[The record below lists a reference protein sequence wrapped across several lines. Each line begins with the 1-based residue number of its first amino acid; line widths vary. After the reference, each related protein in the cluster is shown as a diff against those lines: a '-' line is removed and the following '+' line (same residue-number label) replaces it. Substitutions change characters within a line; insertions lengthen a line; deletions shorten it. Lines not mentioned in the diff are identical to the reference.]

1 MLLRPFLTKMSKE
14 GLDCVDIDMEQS
26 DGGNAVELNEAA
38 APSPNPSIMSD
49 TSGCSSAA
57 KVPPAPRQN
66 SKSKISE
73 RVKEHFTDLPTG
85 QRKC

>member
-38 APSPNPSIMSD
+38 APSPNLFGSLNVYFFDVIYYFQTQTVWFDEYRPVRS
-49 TSGCSSAA
+49 
-57 KVPPAPRQN
+57 
-66 SKSKISE
+66 
-73 RVKEHFTDLPTG
+73 L
-85 QRKC
+85 